1 MSLQPQSEFPFN
13 KLPTELRIHIHSFL
27 KDDPGT
33 LSNAIRVNKE
43 WFNRLIGCLW
53 HEPWGD
59 AFLNLTEGRRRQFYA
74 DKIRT
79 IEIDVERAACLGN
92 GAFLHW
98 ADVLSECEIP
108 YLEKLAFFDG
118 DDPPADEVLCPLLRP
133 SLVSVEIP
141 YELSAPAIARLGLC
155 TRLKHLAVA
164 GYQVIPDPESFMDCL
179 MKLPCLSSVV
189 IGGHIVTRLRQ
200 SPFKKIHTN
209 KVLAR
214 LLKHGR
220 LTQLTVECS
229 LTDSDSQEISNL
241 IDDSLPGNEYLISL
255 SIRGTVDALYFFLA
269 NTAASLRTLEIVL
282 PEDYAQSDRDV
293 CESILRFTNLRELCL
308 NTRLLDT
315 LPADGFAALGQMNY
329 LKILKITPDRQ
340 ENLPGSSWTNN
351 DFGEWISNFSEL
363 RELELL
369 WRSPCLDENA
379 VAAIGRSC
387 QKLERCTL
395 GWAQDI
401 STWTALEDHDSVLFP
416 RLKKLGI
423 CIVDE
428 QSQQP
433 QQVP

>member
-1 MSLQPQSEFPFN
+1 MPLQSQPEFAFN

-27 KDDPGT
+27 KDDTET
-33 LSNAIRVNKE
+33 LFNAISVNKE
-43 WFNRLIGCLW
+43 WFHRLIGFLW
-53 HEPWGD
+53 HEPWDG

-141 YELSAPAIARLGLC
+141 
-155 TRLKHLAVA
+155 
-164 GYQVIPDPESFMDCL
+164 
-179 MKLPCLSSVV
+179 
-189 IGGHIVTRLRQ
+189 
-200 SPFKKIHTN
+200 
-209 KVLAR
+209 
-214 LLKHGR
+214 
-220 LTQLTVECS
+220 
-229 LTDSDSQEISNL
+229 QEISNL

-308 NTRLLDT
+308 DTRLLDT

-329 LKILKITPDRQ
+329 LEILKITPDRQ
-340 ENLPGSSWTNN
+340 DNLPGSSWTNN
-351 DFGEWISNFSEL
+351 DFGEWILNFSEL

-369 WRSPCLDENA
+369 WRSPCLDENT

-395 GWAQDI
+395 GWEQDI

-423 CIVDE
+423 CVVDE
-428 QSQQP
+428 QSQRL